1 MIVTFTDFEYADK
14 RLSDFGCIMCSI
26 NQSSGD
32 VEIETGCDIT
42 FTSIKNGS
50 TYIQSKTSTT
60 YDNVCSTT
68 FDIMKHNCDINN
80 DIQMNSL
87 EIRDLMKWLNRHDYF
102 KFKLL
107 NDTTFESDVYYYGT
121 FNVNEIAIGEDIIG
135 LRLTFTSNA
144 PYGFTEPVTLKYM
157 MLDTSSTVSAFG
169 ENDEYCK
176 ILPRIEL
183 RCFSDG
189 DFNITN
195 QTSGT
200 LMSIKNCKLGEKITI
215 DGEYKIIIS
224 DMREQ
229 PDIANE
235 FNYEYLDILADE
247 DNKENIYSSSL
258 PCELSLT
265 YTPIRKIGVY

>member
-1 MIVTFTDFEYADK
+1 
-14 RLSDFGCIMCSI
+14 MCSI

-42 FTSIKNGS
+42 FTSIKNGN

-60 YDNVCSTT
+60 YENVCSAT
-68 FDIMKHNCDINN
+68 FDIMKYNCSSNSDIRM
-80 DIQMNSL
+80 DSL

-121 FNVNEIAIGEDIIG
+121 FNVNEVAIGEEIIG

-144 PYGFTEPVTLKYM
+144 PYGFSEPINLRYM

-176 ILPRIEL
+176 ILPRVEIK
-183 RCFSDG
+183 CFADG
-189 DFNITN
+189 DFSITN
-195 QTSGT
+195 QTSGIST
-200 LMSIKNCKLGEKITI
+200 NIKNCKLGEKITI
-215 DGEYKIIIS
+215 DGEHKIIMS

-229 PDIANE
+229 SDIANA

-258 PCELSLT
+258 PCELSFT

>member
-1 MIVTFTDFEYADK
+1 MFTDFEYADK
-14 RLSDFGCIMCSI
+14 RLSDFGCIICSI
-26 NQSSGD
+26 DQSSEN

-42 FTSIKNGS
+42 FTSIKNSS

-60 YDNVCSTT
+60 YDSICTT
-68 FDIMKHNCDINN
+68 SFDIVKYNCLYDSDIR
-80 DIQMNSL
+80 MNSL
-87 EIRDLMKWLNRHDYF
+87 EVRELMKWLNRHDYF

-121 FNVNEIAIGEDIIG
+121 FNVVEIAIGKEIIG

-144 PYGFTEPVTLKYM
+144 PYGFTEPVNVKYM

-176 ILPRIEL
+176 ILPKTVI
-183 RCFSDG
+183 RCFHDG
-189 DFNITN
+189 DLNITN

-215 DGEYKIIIS
+215 DGEHKIIVS
-224 DMREQ
+224 DTREQ
-229 PDIANE
+229 SDIANE